1 MSHDLQNVLSKMQYM
16 FELTDKRP
24 VYWAPAE
31 RNSVMSIHERESM
44 ERGVIVTCSYPFLPS
59 LPLPFPPPPSI
70 LPGEQSPTL
79 TQVHL

>member
-44 ERGVIVTCSYPFLPS
+44 ERGVTSDLQ
-59 LPLPFPPPPSI
+59 LPLPSPPS
-70 LPGEQSPTL
+70 PT
-79 TQVHL
+79 